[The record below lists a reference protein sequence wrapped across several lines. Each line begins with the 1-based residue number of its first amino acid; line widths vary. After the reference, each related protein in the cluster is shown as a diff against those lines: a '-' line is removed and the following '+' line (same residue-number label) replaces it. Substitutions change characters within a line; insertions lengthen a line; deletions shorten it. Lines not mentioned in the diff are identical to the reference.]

1 MIFVRCRETPG
12 VRVADNS
19 TRVLVSS
26 IPEACQAFHFKVA
39 SGTVIVDYPDITAA
53 LSWSADKLKLSSIAA
68 TPPRPTP
75 RKLRKATRDADLR
88 GASQSLHQ
96 RSASM
101 GGLKNFENKGH
112 SRMPSLSGMLSTAK
126 RFSLQRRG
134 SDETVN
140 PSASP
145 YDLIPVEI

>member
-1 MIFVRCRETPG
+1 MDKHFSEHYPLYAYYKVDEM
-12 VRVADNS
+12 
-19 TRVLVSS
+19 RVLTLE
-26 IPEACQAFHFKVA
+26 EAILEHELAK
-39 SGTVIVDYPDITAA
+39 AA
-53 LSWSADKLKLSSIAA
+53 HPPIKRKHSWSADKLKLSSIAA